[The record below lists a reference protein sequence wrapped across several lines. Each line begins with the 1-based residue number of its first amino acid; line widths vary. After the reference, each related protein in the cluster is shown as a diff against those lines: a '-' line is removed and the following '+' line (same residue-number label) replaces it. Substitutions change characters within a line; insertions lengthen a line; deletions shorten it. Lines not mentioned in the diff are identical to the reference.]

1 MTVELTEKEFRRL
14 LDMVYI
20 GNWILN
26 SARGEDRFRDYDLV
40 QEKLFSQCPKV
51 GMNALVQV
59 WRGHLYPSKAY
70 QEGGIH
76 EAIADYEDAVF
87 FDILAEELARRDME
101 GDGADQSDEKELV
114 DRMEEY
120 YQEFEEHGIDN
131 LTVDNGNA

>member
-1 MTVELTEKEFRRL
+1 MTVELTNKEYRRL

-26 SARGEDRFRDYDLV
+26 SARGSDRFEDYDQV
-40 QEKLFSQCPKV
+40 QEKLFRLCPQA
-51 GMNALVQV
+51 GMPTLMEAWQ
-59 WRGHLYPSKAY
+59 GKAFPSRAF

-101 GDGADQSDEKELV
+101 GEGVDTADETELV

-120 YQEFEEHGIDN
+120 YQEFEQHGIDN
-131 LTVDNGNA
+131 LTVDN